1 MQTID
6 YRAARANMVRSQ
18 LLVNRVRDL
27 RVTEAM
33 GAVRREVFAPE
44 DRRGA
49 AYIDED
55 LPVSPGRHLMEPVVL
70 ARLLEAAEIAADDI
84 ALEVGCGSG
93 YAACVMAQLCAT
105 VVALES
111 DSALA
116 AIAEASLAEEGA
128 DNAIVVRGD
137 LAAGYAEQA
146 PYDVIFLNGAVAAIP
161 ELLAAQLAEGGRMVA
176 VVRPDAGVGKGT
188 LFRRSG
194 GSMVRSERFD
204 AATPVLPGFDAPRS
218 FAF

>member
-1 MQTID
+1 MQAID

-18 LLVNRVRDL
+18 LLVNQVRDP
-27 RVTEAM
+27 RVTAAM
-33 GAVRREVFAPE
+33 GAVPREVFAPE
-44 DRRGA
+44 EHRGA

-55 LPVSPGRHLMEPVVL
+55 LPVAPGRHLMEPVVL
-70 ARLLEAAEIAADDI
+70 ARLLEAAEIGADDV

-93 YAACVMAQLCAT
+93 YAACILARLCAT
-105 VVALES
+105 VVAVECDGPLA
-111 DSALA
+111 ALA
-116 AIAEASLAEEGA
+116 EANLTAEGA

-161 ELLAAQLAEGGRMVA
+161 EMLLAQLAEGGRLVA
-176 VVRPDAGVGKGT
+176 VVRPGAGVGKGT
-188 LFRRSG
+188 VFRRAG
-194 GSMVRSERFD
+194 DLLDRSERFD
-204 AATPVLPGFDAPRS
+204 AATPVLPGFAAAPG

>member
-6 YRAARANMVRSQ
+6 FHAARANMVRSQ
-18 LLVNRVRDL
+18 LLVNGVRDL

-33 GAVRREVFAPE
+33 GSVPREIFAPE
-44 DRRGA
+44 ERRGA

-55 LPVSPGRHLMEPVVL
+55 LPVAPGRHLMEPVVL
-70 ARLLEAAEIAADDI
+70 ARLLEAAEIGADHV
-84 ALEVGCGSG
+84 ALQVGCGGG
-93 YAACVMAQLCAT
+93 YAACVLARLCAT

-111 DSALA
+111 DGTLVALA
-116 AIAEASLAEEGA
+116 ETNLAAEGA
-128 DNAIVVRGD
+128 DNAIVVRGE
-137 LAAGYAEQA
+137 LAAGYAEPA

-161 ELLAAQLAEGGRMVA
+161 ETLHAQLAEGGRMVA
-176 VVRPDAGVGKGT
+176 VVRPGAGIGKGT

-194 GSMVRSERFD
+194 GSIDRSELFD
-204 AATPVLPGFDAPRS
+204 AATPVLPGFGAPRD

>member
-1 MQTID
+1 MQTTD
-6 YRAARANMVRSQ
+6 FRAARANMVRSQ
-18 LLVNRVRDL
+18 LLVNQVRDP
-27 RVTEAM
+27 RVTAAM
-33 GAVRREVFAPE
+33 GLVPREVFAPE

-55 LPVSPGRHLMEPVVL
+55 IAVAPGRHMMEPVVL
-70 ARLLEAAEIAADDI
+70 ARLLEAAEIGADDV
-84 ALEVGCGSG
+84 ALEVGCGTG
-93 YAACVMAQLCAT
+93 YAACVLARLCAT

-111 DSALA
+111 EAPLAALA
-116 AIAEASLAEEGA
+116 EANLTAEGA

-161 ELLAAQLAEGGRMVA
+161 EMLQVQLAEGGRMVA
-176 VVRPDAGVGKGT
+176 VVRPGAGVGKGT
-188 LFRRSG
+188 VFRRSG
-194 GSMVRSERFD
+194 GSLDRSERFD
-204 AATPVLPGFDAPRS
+204 AATPVLPGFDAPQV